1 MEVSFGTLLEQKQV
15 LSQSQIQSLE
25 ILAMDSI
32 ELSRMLHDEYLE
44 NPVLEYTGNEP
55 GPVKTQELAGD
66 YAGTPFYQHGEDLN
80 EKNEGNIPAQERDT
94 IKPYLLW
101 QLDRSAYTDEEWAAM
116 DYMIDCL
123 EDNGFFETPLEEVA
137 LACGITEEQ
146 AARCLN
152 DLRQLEPYGIFAEDL
167 KHCLLKQI
175 QVLGME
181 DTDLW
186 QVVDGYLEAVA
197 GGKISEISRGLGLTT
212 AKVRKCISQIAEL
225 NPRPLAG
232 FGTENASY
240 IVPDIILHRE
250 NGEWYGELNDS
261 WMEDYK
267 INDYY
272 LKMMKESGDEE
283 LVSYFKEKLE
293 RVRFLMGSIE
303 QRRQTIMG
311 IVDLIIER
319 QKPFLEG
326 KGPLTPMTMR
336 DAAEALGIHPST
348 VSRAVRG
355 KYLQY
360 PNGSIF
366 MKSLFTASAGKED
379 GVSAMGVK
387 QTLKELIEG
396 EDHRKP
402 YSDKDLAELLESR
415 GIHISRRAVAKYRE
429 EMGIKG
435 SFERRQ

>member
-123 EDNGFFETPLEEVA
+123 GDNGFFETPLEEVA
-137 LACGITEEQ
+137 SACGITEEQ

-197 GGKISEISRGLGLTT
+197 GGKISEISRGLGLTA

>member
-1 MEVSFGTLLEQKQV
+1 M
-15 LSQSQIQSLE
+15 
-25 ILAMDSI
+25 
-32 ELSRMLHDEYLE
+32 
-44 NPVLEYTGNEP
+44 
-55 GPVKTQELAGD
+55 
-66 YAGTPFYQHGEDLN
+66 
-80 EKNEGNIPAQERDT
+80 
-94 IKPYLLW
+94 
-101 QLDRSAYTDEEWAAM
+101 
-116 DYMIDCL
+116 
-123 EDNGFFETPLEEVA
+123 
-137 LACGITEEQ
+137 
-146 AARCLN
+146 
-152 DLRQLEPYGIFAEDL
+152 
-167 KHCLLKQI
+167 
-175 QVLGME
+175 
-181 DTDLW
+181 
-186 QVVDGYLEAVA
+186 
-197 GGKISEISRGLGLTT
+197 
-212 AKVRKCISQIAEL
+212 
-225 NPRPLAG
+225 
-232 FGTENASY
+232 
-240 IVPDIILHRE
+240 PDIIVHRE
-250 NGEWYGELNDS
+250 SGEWYGELNDS

>member
-137 LACGITEEQ
+137 SACGITEEQ

-336 DAAEALGIHPST
+336 GAAEALGIHPST

>member
-1 MEVSFGTLLEQKQV
+1 MAS
-15 LSQSQIQSLE
+15 
-25 ILAMDSI
+25 
-32 ELSRMLHDEYLE
+32 
-44 NPVLEYTGNEP
+44 
-55 GPVKTQELAGD
+55 
-66 YAGTPFYQHGEDLN
+66 
-80 EKNEGNIPAQERDT
+80 
-94 IKPYLLW
+94 
-101 QLDRSAYTDEEWAAM
+101 
-116 DYMIDCL
+116 
-123 EDNGFFETPLEEVA
+123 
-137 LACGITEEQ
+137 ACGITEEQ

>member
-123 EDNGFFETPLEEVA
+123 EDNGFFETPLEEVSS
-137 LACGITEEQ
+137 ACGITEEQ

-336 DAAEALGIHPST
+336 GAAEALGIHPST

>member
-1 MEVSFGTLLEQKQV
+1 MEVGFGTLLEQKQT

-44 NPVLEYTGNEP
+44 NPILEYTGTEP
-55 GPVKTQELAGD
+55 GPVKTQELSGE

-80 EKNEGNIPAQERDT
+80 EKNDGNIPDQERDT
-94 IKPYLLW
+94 VKTYILW
-101 QLDRSAYTDEEWAAM
+101 QLDRSRFSEKEWAAM
-116 DYMIDCL
+116 EYMTDCL
-123 EDNGFFETPLEEVA
+123 EDSGFFTTPIPEVA
-137 LACGITEEQ
+137 AACGISEEE
-146 AARCLN
+146 AGRCLEE
-152 DLRQLEPYGIFAEDL
+152 LRQLEPYGIFAQDL

-175 QVLGME
+175 QVLGLE
-181 DTDLW
+181 GTELW
-186 QVVDGYLEAVA
+186 DVVDGYLEAVA
-197 GGKISEISRGLGLTT
+197 AGKISEISRGLKMTT

-232 FGTENASY
+232 FGTEKASY
-240 IVPDIILHRE
+240 IVPDIILHKE
-250 NGEWYGELNDS
+250 DGEWYGELNDS

-272 LKMMKESGDEE
+272 LKMMKESESEE
-283 LVSYFKEKLE
+283 LVRYFKDKLE
-293 RVRFLMGSIE
+293 RVRFLMSSIE
-303 QRRQTIMG
+303 QRRQTVMA
-311 IVDLIIER
+311 IVNLIIER

-326 KGPLTPMTMR
+326 KAPLAPMTMS
-336 DAAEALGIHPST
+336 DAAETLGIHPST

-360 PNGSIF
+360 PSGSIF
-366 MKSLFTASAGKED
+366 MKSLFTASAGKEE

-387 QTLKELIEG
+387 QCLKELIES
-396 EDHRKP
+396 ENREKP
-402 YSDKDLAELLESR
+402 FSDKELVEKLEEK
-415 GIHISRRAVAKYRE
+415 GIRISRRSVAKYRE

-435 SFERRQ
+435 SFERRM